1 MDGVDLGAITFECI
15 ADDNNVIVNGIVYSK
30 DSTVRARAG
39 ISFRGRRAAEAHAR
53 GWRWR
58 EACTSL

>member
-1 MDGVDLGAITFECI
+1 MDLGAITFECI

-30 DSTVRARAG
+30 DSTVRVRARV
-39 ISFRGRRAAEAHAR
+39 SFRGQRVAEAHAR

-58 EACTSL
+58 GACTSL